1 MFKYLAV
8 SLLTIAF
15 LVGFMLQAGAF
26 QVKRIY
32 ETDPSTAYPKIED
45 NPNIDTAFDS
55 NNNAA
60 VYGDVLDQSLTNHLT
75 TTSISGFWQ

>member
-1 MFKYLAV
+1 MSKYLAV

-26 QVKRIY
+26 GVVRGNLA
-32 ETDPSTAYPKIED
+32 DPSTAYPQIPPEAD
-45 NPNIDTAFDS
+45 EAFNS
-55 NNNAA
+55 SNNAA
-60 VYGDVLDQSLTNHLT
+60 VYNAKLDEYVGNNIN